1 MDVEEEVEILSD
13 SEDMSITSADSQT
26 TSLTQTKITGAF
38 RSSKYLEE
46 RSEKITCLLAEM
58 ISTDMLPLS
67 FVERKG
73 FQKFM
78 KFLEPTY
85 KIPSRG
91 TVLSRV
97 KLLYDN
103 KTSEVKKLLSEAKN
117 VAITTDMWTSRSSNS
132 YMTITGH
139 VIDSTWK
146 YNNVTLSTV
155 EISEKHTSENL
166 KNKLT
171 ELLGVWNIKGK
182 ISAVVHDNAANIT
195 GAVSKNRNL
204 FGDSIP
210 CFAHTLQLCIN
221 RALSVGNV
229 HDVVKK
235 AGNVVSHFHHSSLA
249 YYNLKQK
256 QDQLQLPVHK
266 LINKNITRWNSTY
279 HMLERL
285 VEQRPAISA
294 VLNDRSVTNIRTAVS
309 LEITEQEWAIIGML
323 VAILRPFEMSTSLL
337 SYEKAVTL
345 STAKPLM
352 SSLMRRCSERINEE
366 ESIHIKKF
374 KKLIRTE
381 IMDRF
386 LYNVDDGNL
395 TVFDMASILDPRY
408 KDEVPHNVKQKAI
421 VLLRRMEETTPI
433 TIEEESS
440 DIERYYLDV
449 FFDEERDDAM
459 PTITKSEIDI
469 YITEKPISKR
479 DCVFEWWR
487 RNENKYKKL
496 SMIAKKYLAIPA
508 TSTPSERVFSTAGNI
523 ITNRRNCLRPD
534 NVDMLVFLYE
544 NKNV

>member
-1 MDVEEEVEILSD
+1 
-13 SEDMSITSADSQT
+13 
-26 TSLTQTKITGAF
+26 
-38 RSSKYLEE
+38 
-46 RSEKITCLLAEM
+46 
-58 ISTDMLPLS
+58 
-67 FVERKG
+67 
-73 FQKFM
+73 
-78 KFLEPTY
+78 
-85 KIPSRG
+85 
-91 TVLSRV
+91 
-97 KLLYDN
+97 
-103 KTSEVKKLLSEAKN
+103 
-117 VAITTDMWTSRSSNS
+117 
-132 YMTITGH
+132 
-139 VIDSTWK
+139 
-146 YNNVTLSTV
+146 
-155 EISEKHTSENL
+155 
-166 KNKLT
+166 
-171 ELLGVWNIKGK
+171 
-182 ISAVVHDNAANIT
+182 
-195 GAVSKNRNL
+195 
-204 FGDSIP
+204 
-210 CFAHTLQLCIN
+210 
-221 RALSVGNV
+221 
-229 HDVVKK
+229 
-235 AGNVVSHFHHSSLA
+235 
-249 YYNLKQK
+249 
-256 QDQLQLPVHK
+256 
-266 LINKNITRWNSTY
+266 
-279 HMLERL
+279 MLERL